1 MEDAVDGGWYSGS
14 ICGFE
19 IFSSKTKTKS
29 IYLFGTYNSADKN

>member
-19 IFSSKTKTKS
+19 IFSSKTKTNQF
-29 IYLFGTYNSADKN
+29 IYLII